1 MKTAKQEIQSATQ
14 VSHDSQTDQPKNH
27 TTEAPVTDSASISTS
42 SNDGKK
48 VSREDI
54 ELVQNLIERCLQLYM
69 NRDEVVKTLLTR
81 ARIDPGFTTL
91 VWQKLE
97 EENADFFR
105 AYYIRL
111 KLKRQILLF
120 NHLLEH
126 QYHLMKYPMPPK
138 VPLAP
143 IQNGIHP
150 MPINNLP
157 MGYPV
162 LQQPAMA
169 TAGQPQLDSM
179 GCGISNCHVVNGVPA
194 PSNFHPIRMNSGND
208 MVMDSSGADV
218 APVIP
223 PNSAMSSMSEMPV
236 SPTSV
241 ASSGHFPFAASD
253 ISGMGVD
260 ASALDTA
267 FTSDVASSVGLQLAP
282 DGGAGNSRDSLRSLD
297 QIPWNFSLSDL
308 TADLSNLGD
317 LGALG
322 NYPGSPFLPSD
333 SEILLDSP
341 EQEDIVEEFFVDSV
355 PGPPCSQSDEEK
367 S

>member
-1 MKTAKQEIQSATQ
+1 MKTLQVPQSGKEIQSSNQAIHDTQ
-14 VSHDSQTDQPKNH
+14 GDQLKNQTN
-27 TTEAPVTDSASISTS
+27 EAPGTDSASISS
-42 SNDGKK
+42 SGNDNKK
-48 VSREDI
+48 VSRQDI

-69 NRDEVVKTLLTR
+69 NREEVVKTLLTR

-111 KLKRQILLF
+111 KLKKQIILF

-126 QYHLMKYPMPPK
+126 HCHLSKYHPMHPK

-150 MPINNLP
+150 MPVNNLP

-162 LQQPAMA
+162 LQQPPMPA
-169 TAGQPQLDSM
+169 AGQPHIDSM
-179 GCGISNCHVVNGVPA
+179 GISNCHVVNGVPA
-194 PSNFHPIRMNSGND
+194 PSNYHPIRMNSGND
-208 MVMDSSGADV
+208 MVMDCSSAVV

-223 PNSAMSSMSEMPV
+223 PNSMSPMSEIPV

-241 ASSGHFPFAASD
+241 ASSGHFPFTASE

-260 ASALDTA
+260 TSALDTT
-267 FTSDVASSVGLQLAP
+267 FTSDVGSNGLQLGP
-282 DGGAGNSRDSLRSLD
+282 DGGGGRSLD
-297 QIPWNFSLSDL
+297 QIQWNFSLSDL
-308 TADLSNLGD
+308 TADLPNLGD

-322 NYPGSPFLPSD
+322 NYDGSPFLPSD

-341 EQEDIVEEFFVDSV
+341 EQEDIEEFFVDSV
-355 PGPPCSQSDEEK
+355 PEQGPQSDEEK
-367 S
+367 P